1 MRMTHA
7 SVSVLVAASAAVCL
21 MMSGVASAA
30 TDKDEKK
37 PDPCAALPNVVKL
50 DGGKHSLTRKGDRW
64 TLKAPTPYVDEL
76 FYQDEGP
83 DRRIYRFKRWTSNQ
97 YSCWDTG
104 RTGK

>member
-37 PDPCAALPNVVKL
+37 PDPCAALPNVVQL
-50 DGGKHSLTRKGDRW
+50 DGG
-64 TLKAPTPYVDEL
+64 
-76 FYQDEGP
+76 
-83 DRRIYRFKRWTSNQ
+83 
-97 YSCWDTG
+97 
-104 RTGK
+104 